1 MTKIQAI
8 YEGDLRCKAV
18 HDLSS
23 SEILTDAPL
32 DNCGKGES
40 FSPTDLV
47 ATALLTC
54 MATIMG
60 IAAKNS
66 KIDICNFDMSVEKK
80 MSVNLPRRISDLVMI
95 FKMKN
100 KYSEKEKK
108 ILQNAALTC
117 PVHQSLNENINIE
130 VDFKWLD

>member
-80 MSVNLPRRISDLVMI
+80 MSVNLPRRISDLV
-95 FKMKN
+95 
-100 KYSEKEKK
+100 
-108 ILQNAALTC
+108 LAAPAFICRARPRSATTTLASHWQR
-117 PVHQSLNENINIE
+117 PVR
-130 VDFKWLD
+130 

>member
-8 YEGDLRCKAV
+8 YEGGFRCKAV

-47 ATALLTC
+47 ATAL
-54 MATIMG
+54 
-60 IAAKNS
+60 
-66 KIDICNFDMSVEKK
+66 
-80 MSVNLPRRISDLVMI
+80 
-95 FKMKN
+95 
-100 KYSEKEKK
+100 
-108 ILQNAALTC
+108 
-117 PVHQSLNENINIE
+117 
-130 VDFKWLD
+130 

>member
-18 HDLSS
+18 HDLSN
-23 SEILTDAPL
+23 SEIFTDAPL

-47 ATALLTC
+47 AAALLTC

-66 KIDICNFDMSVEKK
+66 KIDICKFNMSVEKK
-80 MSVNLPRRISDLVMI
+80 MSKNLPRKISELLVV

-100 KYSEKEKK
+100 KYSKKEKE
-108 ILQNAALTC
+108 ILNNAALTC
-117 PVHQSLNENINIE
+117 PVHRSLNESIDIQ
-130 VDFKWLD
+130 VDFEWVN